1 MCAGKL
7 VPAVTQTMCPPH
19 GRSRVFSCLWHHP
32 VLVLGLG
39 RLVLPAPGGLS
50 SLAVVPRPDRAVAW
64 CSMQVPVQVPEM
76 QQALSANLRLAGAQ
90 TTVTVMVT
98 TRAGWNTRSGCIH
111 GWRWV
116 RACVR
121 ACVGVCKLVR
131 AVQLQRSAVPCSC
144 HFRHGSQRAGQ
155 PRQEG
160 GPLRWDRSIM
170 KSLRRNCI
178 FAAAHAPR
186 AHRVSK

>member
-121 ACVGVCKLVR
+121 AWVYASLF
-131 AVQLQRSAVPCSC
+131 VPCSC
-144 HFRHGSQRAGQ
+144 SAVQCRAAVTLDMGRSVQDSPGRRGAHFAGT
-155 PRQEG
+155 
-160 GPLRWDRSIM
+160 DRS
-170 KSLRRNCI
+170 
-178 FAAAHAPR
+178 
-186 AHRVSK
+186 